1 MEKIVNIENINDLGN
16 VFGNNDENISI
27 VEDAFNVRVSVNREN
42 LVVSSENEK
51 DCFNAQSV
59 LERII

>member
-16 VFGNNDENISI
+16 VFGSNDENISI
-27 VEDAFNVRVSVNREN
+27 VEDAFNVRVSVNRES

-51 DCFNAQSV
+51 DCLMLKV
-59 LERII
+59 C